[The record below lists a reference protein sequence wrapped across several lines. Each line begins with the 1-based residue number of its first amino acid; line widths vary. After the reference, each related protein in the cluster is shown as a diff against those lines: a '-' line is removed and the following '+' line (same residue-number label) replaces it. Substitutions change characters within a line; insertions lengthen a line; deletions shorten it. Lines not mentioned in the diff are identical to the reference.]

1 MQQLVLAYTT
11 FQISSHY
18 PISKVERKL
27 KMVQREY
34 FTRSKARRH
43 IALAENY
50 FDLAEKTSTLVGF
63 YYKYLGNYFLQV
75 VGDYYCALP

>member
-1 MQQLVLAYTT
+1 VQQLALAYTT
-11 FQISSHY
+11 FRISSHY
-18 PISKVERKL
+18 SISKVAHKL

-50 FDLAEKTSTLVGF
+50 FDLAGKTSTLVGF

>member
-1 MQQLVLAYTT
+1 
-11 FQISSHY
+11 
-18 PISKVERKL
+18 
-27 KMVQREY
+27 MVQREY

-50 FDLAEKTSTLVGF
+50 FDLAGKTSTLVGF

>member
-1 MQQLVLAYTT
+1 MQQLALAYTT
-11 FQISSHY
+11 FRISSHY
-18 PISKVERKL
+18 SNYQLARKL

-50 FDLAEKTSTLVGF
+50 FDLAGKTSTLVGF

>member
-1 MQQLVLAYTT
+1 MQQLALAYTT
-11 FQISSHY
+11 FRISSHY
-18 PISKVERKL
+18 SISKVAHKL

-50 FDLAEKTSTLVGF
+50 FDLAGKTSTLVGF

>member
-11 FQISSHY
+11 FRISSHY
-18 PISKVERKL
+18 SNYQLAHKL

-50 FDLAEKTSTLVGF
+50 FDLAGKTSTLVGF

>member
-1 MQQLVLAYTT
+1 
-11 FQISSHY
+11 
-18 PISKVERKL
+18 
-27 KMVQREY
+27 MVNREY

-50 FDLAEKTSTLVGF
+50 FNLAEKTSTLVGF

>member
-1 MQQLVLAYTT
+1 MQQLALAYTT
-11 FQISSHY
+11 FRISSHY
-18 PISKVERKL
+18 SISKVEHKL

-50 FDLAEKTSTLVGF
+50 FDLAGKTSTLVGF

>member
-1 MQQLVLAYTT
+1 MQQLALAYTT
-11 FQISSHY
+11 FRISSHY
-18 PISKVERKL
+18 SISKVAHKL

>member
-1 MQQLVLAYTT
+1 MQQLVLVSTT
-11 FQISSHY
+11 FRISSHY
-18 PISKVERKL
+18 SNCQLAHKL

-50 FDLAEKTSTLVGF
+50 FDLAGKTSTLVGF